1 MSTVPGT
8 THTDNTGITSY
19 DRDRLRQASEI
30 LLEARRTTTPIADL
44 PVKLRPVSLLEAY
57 YLQDVMLEELGT
69 VAGWKVGAPSPDATP
84 VFGPMVDFGIA
95 STGSLISVNMR
106 RMRGVEAEIAFL
118 LGDDLPLRS
127 EPYVRDEVVAAI
139 ASAHPAIE
147 LLETAFIDPDAVD
160 RLSMIGDLQQHGG
173 FVYGPAYRGSSGK
186 EDASTAW
193 RSFDFSVEN
202 VSVSVDGAVRTDK
215 GANTAGPDL
224 VKLVEWLA
232 NHGGSRTGGL
242 KAGQWITTGSWM
254 GKTLAT
260 AGSVVHV
267 RFTQFGD
274 VTATF
279 EAHAPT
285 HPRTEPVVHHN

>member
-1 MSTVPGT
+1 MSTTPAAAT
-8 THTDNTGITSY
+8 NDITSI

-44 PVKLRPVSLLEAY
+44 PAGLRPTSILEAY

-69 VAGWKVGAPSPDATP
+69 AAGWKVGAPSPDATP
-84 VFGPMVDFGIA
+84 IFGPMFDFGIA
-95 STGSLISVNMR
+95 SNGSLISVNMR

-118 LGDDLPLRS
+118 LGKDLPLRS
-127 EPYVRDEVVAAI
+127 TPYTRDEVIAAI

-147 LLETAFIDPDAVD
+147 LLETAFVDPDAVD
-160 RLSMIGDLQQHGG
+160 RLTMIGDLQQHGG
-173 FVYGPAYRGSSGK
+173 FVHGPAYRGLSGA
-186 EDASTAW
+186 EPANTAW
-193 RSFDFSVEN
+193 RNFDFSTEN
-202 VSVSVDGAVRTDK
+202 VTVAVDGAIRTDK
-215 GANTAGPDL
+215 GANAAGPDL

-232 NHGGSRTGGL
+232 NHGANRTGGL

-267 RFTQFGD
+267 HFTHFGD
-274 VTATF
+274 VSCTF
-279 EAHAPT
+279 EAHSPT
-285 HPRTEPVVHHN
+285 HPRTEPVVNHN